1 MIIQR
6 IEINNFRSLKS
17 VDISCTDLLAIL
29 GRNGAGKSSILYALD
44 VFYNIA
50 AQINEFDYFDKDTK
64 SEINIRVSY
73 SDLRDDEREEFSS
86 YITDGKLIVTKVIN
100 SGGARYY
107 SASRQLPEFADIRK
121 LGAVP
126 RRQAYSELITS
137 GKYLDLTQ
145 KATSAQAVEDAMV
158 SFESLHPELLQV
170 YQKETQFFGPKNIGG
185 GKLDKFTKFVL
196 IPAVRD
202 AASET
207 ERRGAILQL
216 IDVLVMRSVNARQD
230 VRELNAEFERRIKE
244 VYSADNLT
252 ELRALGS
259 LITKVLKRY
268 APGAELDL
276 SFGEI
281 IPPKLSLPPAIA
293 SLVEDNFKCPINYSG
308 HGLQRA
314 LIFALL
320 QQLSL
325 TEQSEPQDPK
335 SSTEPEPEETFE
347 SRMPDLILAI
357 EEPELYLHPSRCRYL
372 SSVMFQLSK
381 KPEQVIEPRTQI
393 IYGTHSPF
401 FVDLQRFDQIK
412 LARKIPVDGTT
423 TLQTKITSYTK
434 EEASKRLAEISQKN
448 PEDFTDVS
456 FVAHASPV
464 MTTIVNEGFFSDLVV
479 IVEGTSE
486 VGAIWAL
493 QQIQSKNWDALGISV
508 LPAGGKNNI
517 DRPVVVFRGLDIPT
531 YFIFDG
537 DSSKTGKTR
546 DIAIRTNHLLL
557 RLAGITPLDFPPS
570 GVFETWSVFNDKIEK
585 EFEIAVGKEKFDT
598 IRSEVADCL
607 GYNDSSDVLK
617 NSDGAALFV
626 KHVYKSGSNIAILD
640 DIVDKITN
648 LRRKN
653 IT

>member
-1 MIIQR
+1 
-6 IEINNFRSLKS
+6 
-17 VDISCTDLLAIL
+17 
-29 GRNGAGKSSILYALD
+29 
-44 VFYNIA
+44 
-50 AQINEFDYFDKDTK
+50 
-64 SEINIRVSY
+64 
-73 SDLRDDEREEFSS
+73 
-86 YITDGKLIVTKVIN
+86 
-100 SGGARYY
+100 
-107 SASRQLPEFADIRK
+107 
-121 LGAVP
+121 
-126 RRQAYSELITS
+126 
-137 GKYLDLTQ
+137 
-145 KATSAQAVEDAMV
+145 
-158 SFESLHPELLQV
+158 
-170 YQKETQFFGPKNIGG
+170 
-185 GKLDKFTKFVL
+185 
-196 IPAVRD
+196 
-202 AASET
+202 
-207 ERRGAILQL
+207 
-216 IDVLVMRSVNARQD
+216 
-230 VRELNAEFERRIKE
+230 
-244 VYSADNLT
+244 
-252 ELRALGS
+252 LGS
-259 LITKVLKRY
+259 LITQVLKRY

-276 SFGEI
+276 SFGEVVL
-281 IPPKLSLPPAIA
+281 PKLSLPPAIA

-314 LIFALL
+314 LIFALF

-325 TEQSEPQDPK
+325 TEQSEPQEPE
-335 SSTEPEPEETFE
+335 SSSEPEPGETFE
-347 SRMPDLILAI
+347 SRIPDLILAI

-381 KPEQVIEPRTQI
+381 KPEQVVEPRTQI

-401 FVDLQRFDQIK
+401 FVDLQRFDQIR

-434 EEASKRLAEISQKN
+434 GEASKRLAEISRKN

-456 FVAHASPV
+456 FVAHVSPV

-493 QQIQSKNWDALGISV
+493 QQIQSRNWDALGISV

-517 DRPVVVFRGLDIPT
+517 DRPVVVFSGLAIPT

-537 DSSKTGKTR
+537 DSSKTGKNR
-546 DIAIRTNHLLL
+546 DVAIRTNHLLL
-557 RLAGITPLDFPPS
+557 RLAGTTPLDFPPS

-626 KHVYKSGSNIAILD
+626 TQVYKSGGNIPVLE
-640 DIVDKITN
+640 DIVSKISD
-648 LRRKN
+648 LRKKV
-653 IT
+653 IM

>member
-1 MIIQR
+1 
-6 IEINNFRSLKS
+6 
-17 VDISCTDLLAIL
+17 
-29 GRNGAGKSSILYALD
+29 
-44 VFYNIA
+44 
-50 AQINEFDYFDKDTK
+50 
-64 SEINIRVSY
+64 
-73 SDLRDDEREEFSS
+73 
-86 YITDGKLIVTKVIN
+86 
-100 SGGARYY
+100 
-107 SASRQLPEFADIRK
+107 
-121 LGAVP
+121 
-126 RRQAYSELITS
+126 
-137 GKYLDLTQ
+137 
-145 KATSAQAVEDAMV
+145 
-158 SFESLHPELLQV
+158 
-170 YQKETQFFGPKNIGG
+170 
-185 GKLDKFTKFVL
+185 
-196 IPAVRD
+196 
-202 AASET
+202 
-207 ERRGAILQL
+207 
-216 IDVLVMRSVNARQD
+216 
-230 VRELNAEFERRIKE
+230 
-244 VYSADNLT
+244 
-252 ELRALGS
+252 
-259 LITKVLKRY
+259 
-268 APGAELDL
+268 
-276 SFGEI
+276 
-281 IPPKLSLPPAIA
+281 
-293 SLVEDNFKCPINYSG
+293 
-308 HGLQRA
+308 
-314 LIFALL
+314 
-320 QQLSL
+320 
-325 TEQSEPQDPK
+325 
-335 SSTEPEPEETFE
+335 
-347 SRMPDLILAI
+347 
-357 EEPELYLHPSRCRYL
+357 
-372 SSVMFQLSK
+372 MFQLSK

-493 QQIQSKNWDALGISV
+493 QQIQLRNWDASGITV

-537 DSSKTGKTR
+537 DSSKKGKKR
-546 DIAIRTNHLLL
+546 DDAIRANHLLL
-557 RLAGITPLDFPPS
+557 RLSGITPIDFPPS

-585 EFEIAVGKEKFDT
+585 EFEIALGKEKFNT
-598 IRSEVADCL
+598 IRSEVEDCL

-626 KHVYKSGSNIAILD
+626 KQVYKSGSSIPILE